1 MDKAK
6 FLSDCRELSRSLWL
20 TCTEMPVDMVD
31 DALSTAQDDGYQI
44 WHSCVEY
51 KGFPNYLKIQ
61 HSWQEL
67 ISCATEY
74 LLSSERPGGGI
85 YISDQGP
92 VLQLFPAELLR
103 AFSKFQLELIAYSA
117 LINDESNRD
126 PLI

>member
-51 KGFPNYLKIQ
+51 KGVPNYLKIQ
-61 HSWQEL
+61 RSWQEL

-74 LLSSERPGGGI
+74 LLSSERPGGGNLFSDPET
-85 YISDQGP
+85 ISHP
-92 VLQLFPAELLR
+92 LPAELAR

-126 PLI
+126 PYI